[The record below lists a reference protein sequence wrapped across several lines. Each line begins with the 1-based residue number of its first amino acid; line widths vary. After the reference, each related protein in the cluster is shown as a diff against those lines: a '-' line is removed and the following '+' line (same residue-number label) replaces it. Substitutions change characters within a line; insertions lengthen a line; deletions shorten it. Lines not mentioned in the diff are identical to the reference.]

1 LAAAGAEEAVAP
13 ASDYRALQAQ
23 LREMQRLL
31 GKKTMEAEI
40 LKEALEVA
48 AQKKNRVARALLQ
61 LGRWP
66 MKAVCEA
73 LGVTRSNIAAS
84 LEAPIAKP
92 KAGPGRPPAEEGEL
106 LASIPA
112 ILAEQPSY
120 SYWRVWAML
129 RRKTEAQGGAPINRK
144 RVYRVMKAHG
154 LLLRRSPRAEER
166 RHDGKVAV
174 ERSNLCWC
182 SDGFELA
189 CDNGEKVRVAFALDC
204 CDREALAQVASSEGI
219 KGEDVRDIMV
229 ASVESR
235 FGRLNRLPDVIEWLT
250 GNGSGFIAR
259 ETTAF
264 ARELGF
270 EPRTTPIPN
279 PQSKRMAEAFVRTIK
294 RDYARVSPLPDA
306 QTAIESLP
314 QWMRH

>member
-1 LAAAGAEEAVAP
+1 
-13 ASDYRALQAQ
+13 
-23 LREMQRLL
+23 
-31 GKKTMEAEI
+31 
-40 LKEALEVA
+40 
-48 AQKKNRVARALLQ
+48 
-61 LGRWP
+61 

-73 LGVTRSNIAAS
+73 LGVARSNIAAS
-84 LEAPIAKP
+84 FQAPLAKP

-106 LASIPA
+106 LASIQA
-112 ILAEQPSY
+112 ILAEQPTY
-120 SYWRVWAML
+120 GYWRVWAML
-129 RRKTEAQGGAPINRK
+129 RRKTEAQGCAPINRK

-174 ERSNLCWC
+174 ERSNLRWC

-204 CDREALAQVASSEGI
+204 HDREALAHVASTEGI
-219 KGEDVRDIMV
+219 KGEDVRDLMV

-250 GNGSGFIAR
+250 DNGSGFIAK
-259 ETTAF
+259 ETRAF

-270 EPRTTPIPN
+270 EPRTTPITS
-279 PQSKRMAEAFVRTIK
+279 PQSNGMAEAFVRTIK
-294 RDYARVSPLPDA
+294 RDYARVSSLPDA
-306 QTAIESLP
+306 QTVMENLP
-314 QWMRH
+314 LWMRHYNEVHPHSALGYRAPREFIARKSNREAVSGI